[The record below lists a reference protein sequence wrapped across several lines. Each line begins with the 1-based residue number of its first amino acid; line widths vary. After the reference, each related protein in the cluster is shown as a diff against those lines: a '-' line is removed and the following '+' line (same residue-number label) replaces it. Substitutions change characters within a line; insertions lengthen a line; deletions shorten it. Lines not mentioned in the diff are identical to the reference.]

1 MQGSIAGVQASKSG
15 EPKQSFKAPPSEFK
29 ACKISDLKIQGC
41 PISPRPH
48 FRSSRSIR
56 VRIRD
61 VHQSQFKICKGSALK
76 IRGDPSVQGP
86 TRSSSSE
93 RIRIINQGRSISP
106 RPYSQR
112 SRSIRVL
119 LVKSGVPHESK
130 APPSEF
136 KIYKSS
142 DLKIRGA
149 HQSKAISSE
158 FNMYKSFDSKS
169 GALHHSKTPP
179 SEFKIYKSSAL
190 KMRGASSL
198 QRPFLGVQ
206 DF

>member
-1 MQGSIAGVQASKSG
+1 M
-15 EPKQSFKAPPSEFK
+15 
-29 ACKISDLKIQGC
+29 SDLKIQGC

-48 FRSSRSIR
+48 LRSSRSIR
-56 VRIRD
+56 VRIRGA
-61 VHQSQFKICKGSALK
+61 HQSQFKICKGSALK

-86 TRSSSSE
+86 TRSSSSV

-130 APPSEF
+130 APP
-136 KIYKSS
+136 
-142 DLKIRGA
+142 IRGA

-158 FNMYKSFDSKS
+158 FNMYKSFDSTS

-190 KMRGASSL
+190 KIRGASSL